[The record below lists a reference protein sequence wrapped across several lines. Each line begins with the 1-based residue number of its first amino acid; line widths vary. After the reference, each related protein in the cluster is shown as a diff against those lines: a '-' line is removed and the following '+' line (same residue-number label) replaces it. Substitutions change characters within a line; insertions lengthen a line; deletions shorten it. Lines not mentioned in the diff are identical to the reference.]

1 MRMFRR
7 ACQAGSVV
15 LALGLAACS
24 SKTPDTRFYQLAAP
38 QQRAPSAG
46 DVTLVVEPLT
56 TDPAYDD
63 ERIVYRSNP
72 YRLDYYHYHRWSA
85 APGMMI
91 GNYLEEA
98 LERSGRFRAVKR
110 ELSEDAPVVLGG
122 RVVAIEEV
130 DRSRT
135 QWHGRLVIELTLTD
149 AKSSRVL
156 WSEQFE
162 ETEPLRA
169 QTPEGL
175 ARALSV
181 AMSRIV
187 AKAAPVIA
195 ARASDRTAQLSGG
208 R

>member
-1 MRMFRR
+1 MK
-7 ACQAGSVV
+7 SLV
-15 LALGLAACS
+15 LAVALAACS

-38 QQRAPSAG
+38 TQRAPVTG
-46 DVTLVVEPLT
+46 DLTLVVEPLT

-63 ERIVYRSNP
+63 ERIVYRANP

-98 LERSGRFRAVKR
+98 LERSGRFRAVTR
-110 ELSEDAPVVLGG
+110 ELTSDAPVVLGG

-130 DRSRT
+130 DRSKT
-135 QWHGRLVIELTLTD
+135 QWLGRLVLELTLTD
-149 AKSSRVL
+149 AKTNRVL
-156 WSEQFE
+156 WTQQYE
-162 ETEPLRA
+162 ETEPVTL

-181 AMSRIV
+181 AMNRIV
-187 AKAAPVIA
+187 AKAAPAIE
-195 ARASDRTAQLSGG
+195 ARASERVAGG
-208 R
+208 

>member
-1 MRMFRR
+1 
-7 ACQAGSVV
+7 
-15 LALGLAACS
+15 
-24 SKTPDTRFYQLAAP
+24 
-38 QQRAPSAG
+38 
-46 DVTLVVEPLT
+46 
-56 TDPAYDD
+56 
-63 ERIVYRSNP
+63 
-72 YRLDYYHYHRWSA
+72 
-85 APGMMI
+85 MMV

-98 LERSGRFRAVKR
+98 LEKSGRFRAVTR
-110 ELSEDAPVVLGG
+110 ELTADAPVVLGG

-135 QWHGRLVIELTLTD
+135 LWIGRLVIELSLTD
-149 AKSSRVL
+149 VKTDQVL
-156 WSEQFE
+156 WAEQFE

-181 AMSRIV
+181 AMGRIV

-195 ARASDRTAQLSGG
+195 ARATERVARLNDG